1 MVSSSTTFE
10 CPTLLQPLRRRGE
23 VEVGV
28 PLRVK
33 GLEAVFAADPQ
44 SVDQLLLI
52 NGSSYK
58 RNSTNGLRYT
68 LSKTEKLHTHLP
80 LAPLGTLKKLCA
92 NLAPN
97 NNFYCYILNFDI
109 TSYKERIDEID
120 RFILHRRSERCLVP
134 RGRFPWR
141 LSSSRQPGRYLSFHP
156 PTRNPA
162 GMAA

>member
-1 MVSSSTTFE
+1 MQLFLPYYKLLLVLFQSGVKRVVSSSTTFE
-10 CPTLLQPLRRRGE
+10 CPTLLYLQPLRRR

-28 PLRVK
+28 PPRVK

-68 LSKTEKLHTHLP
+68 LSKTEKLRTFLWHTKTF
-80 LAPLGTLKKLCA
+80 GA

-97 NNFYCYILNFDI
+97 NNFYCYIVNFDI
-109 TSYKERIDEID
+109 
-120 RFILHRRSERCLVP
+120 RS
-134 RGRFPWR
+134 
-141 LSSSRQPGRYLSFHP
+141 
-156 PTRNPA
+156 
-162 GMAA
+162 